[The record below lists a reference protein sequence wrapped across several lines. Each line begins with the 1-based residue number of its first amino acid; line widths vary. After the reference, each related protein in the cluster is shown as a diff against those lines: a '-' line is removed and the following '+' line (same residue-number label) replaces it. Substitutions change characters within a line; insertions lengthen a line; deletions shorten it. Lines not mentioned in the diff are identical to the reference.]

1 MCQTRRRKNSTGQSY
16 ASACTSCGR
25 HSVTAP
31 VSTGSVST
39 RIAASAAGIS
49 CSGRMIRSKYLD
61 TGRKASLTV
70 TSPPRVSSSCWRTG
84 SAARVANMS
93 LGSSR
98 TGSRLVVAS
107 AAPVIMFVEPGP
119 VDAVQAYA
127 DSRSRILAK
136 ATAAC
141 TMPCSLRARW

>member
-1 MCQTRRRKNSTGQSY
+1 M
-16 ASACTSCGR
+16 
-25 HSVTAP
+25 TAP

-39 RIAASAAGIS
+39 RIAARAAGIS
-49 CSGRMIRSKYLD
+49 CSGREIRSKYLD
-61 TGRKASLTV
+61 TALKASLTV

-98 TGSRLVVAS
+98 TGIRLVVAS

-119 VDAVQAYA
+119 VEAVQAKVA
-127 DSRSRILAK
+127 SRSRIFAY
-136 ATAAC
+136 ATDAC
-141 TMPCSLRARW
+141 TMPCSLRAR